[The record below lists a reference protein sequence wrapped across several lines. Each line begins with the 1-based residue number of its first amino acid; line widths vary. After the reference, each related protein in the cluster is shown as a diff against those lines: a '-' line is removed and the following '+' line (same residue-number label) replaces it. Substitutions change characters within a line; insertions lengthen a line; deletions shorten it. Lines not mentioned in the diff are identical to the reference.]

1 MLYSPDIAALE
12 FIYFGLYKILL
23 MEKKS
28 VLWKTKRHLEQFFAQ
43 KDKKLWEDGIMN
55 LPEK

>member
-1 MLYSPDIAALE
+1 VEDC
-12 FIYFGLYKILL
+12 
-23 MEKKS
+23 
-28 VLWKTKRHLEQFFAQ
+28 KRRLEQFLAQ